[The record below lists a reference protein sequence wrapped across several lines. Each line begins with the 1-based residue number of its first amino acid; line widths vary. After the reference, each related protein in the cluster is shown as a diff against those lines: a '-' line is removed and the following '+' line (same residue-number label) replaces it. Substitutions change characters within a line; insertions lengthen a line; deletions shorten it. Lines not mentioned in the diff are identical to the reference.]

1 MKRDSPRNTC
11 PHQSSGAGSSCPP
24 RPPASARHPQ
34 RRGTALCGRSWPAP
48 HGVVSVLLRSEGVGF
63 VRELGGGGGGL
74 PGVRC
79 THPNPVLGNLVRLVI
94 KVRPAA
100 GKRWLTGW
108 YGVAKQGCD
117 MMGFESV
124 DNGWTANMSACNI
137 IPQILQLRKMRRIP
151 SGQQLICSD
160 SKNSRA
166 YLQPGGGGCSVRLL
180 DGRHPGR

>member
-1 MKRDSPRNTC
+1 MPTPKLWGWQLLSTAPTSVCPSPAKTRHCT
-11 PHQSSGAGSSCPP
+11 PRQELAGPP
-24 RPPASARHPQ
+24 RRGLGVAPKRGGGFRAR
-34 RRGTALCGRSWPAP
+34 T
-48 HGVVSVLLRSEGVGF
+48 
-63 VRELGGGGGGL
+63 GGGGGGL

-117 MMGFESV
+117 ILGFGSV